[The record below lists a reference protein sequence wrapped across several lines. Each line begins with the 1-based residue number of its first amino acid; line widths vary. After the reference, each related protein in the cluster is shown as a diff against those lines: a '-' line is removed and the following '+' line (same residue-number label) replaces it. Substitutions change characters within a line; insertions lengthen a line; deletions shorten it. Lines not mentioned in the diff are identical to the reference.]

1 MPKPGKREKK
11 NDANSMRRIY
21 RGGLTYRYILWASSR
36 SHHDRACATILTE
49 KGGCLMKLGR
59 NPFGIAIFFIVAVMV
74 CPCFLQIAQ
83 AFREER
89 GGRVGG
95 GVGEGEV
102 VVGPRGGA
110 AAEGRDGGVIVR
122 RPQGNVYV
130 DRAVG
135 DRVAVLPDSANSL
148 IVGDQTYYVDDSGVY
163 YLPCSD
169 DITVYC
175 VVPDPQ

>member
-11 NDANSMRRIY
+11 NDANSMGNVYCI
-21 RGGLTYRYILWASSR
+21 GLKYRYIRGANSK
-36 SHHDRACATILTE
+36 SHHDRAWATILAE
-49 KGGCLMKLGR
+49 KRVCLMKLKR
-59 NPFGIAIFFIVAVMV
+59 SLFGIAIFLLVTIMV
-74 CPCFLQIAQ
+74 SPCFLLNPQ

-89 GGRVGG
+89 GGQVGG
-95 GVGEGEV
+95 GAREGEFA
-102 VVGPRGGA
+102 VGRGGA

-122 RPQGNVYV
+122 GPQGNVYV
-130 DRAVG
+130 GRAVG

-163 YLPCSD
+163 YLPCND
-169 DITVYC
+169 DNTVYC